1 MNQRLFS
8 IFRNVPKTAG
18 KEGQENYNV
27 ITWLYRHNIHS
38 GFIANSCCLK
48 SLKDGPEQREISAS

>member
-1 MNQRLFS
+1 MS
-8 IFRNVPKTAG
+8 PKLLE
-18 KEGQENYNV
+18 KKDKQNYNV